1 MSHFKILSA
10 SEQIV
15 VHLRHEIARGRWSE
29 RMPGRN
35 ELARQLGVGSSNVDV
50 ALRQLEAEGQL
61 VAQGAGRMRRIAATT
76 QYSDKRRLRVAI
88 LAYEKSTQ
96 NESIL
101 SETIHDLREAGHDAF
116 FSRSSLLDMGM
127 NVKRIASLVG
137 KTVADAWI
145 VCSAPREITEWF
157 AQRPDPVLALF
168 GRRRGVRIA
177 SVGPDKAPAYAA
189 AARRLIELGHQR
201 IVLLCRTDRRLPVPG
216 TPERA
221 FLAELASHGIKPEPY
236 HLPNWQDGSIGFRMQ
251 LERLFQ
257 VTPPTAL
264 MVDELM
270 LFMATHQF
278 LVRKKLSVPEDVSLV
293 SMESHP
299 AFDWCSPAVARV
311 DWDHRPVL
319 RRVVSW
325 VNNIASG
332 KKDLRETLTGA
343 KFIDGGTVG
352 PVKS

>member
-10 SEQIV
+10 SEQIM
-15 VHLRHEIARGRWSE
+15 VHLRGEIARGRWSE

-35 ELARQLGVGSSNVDV
+35 ELARQLGVGSTNVDV

-61 VAQGAGRMRRIAATT
+61 VAQGAGRMRRIAATA

-101 SETIHDLREAGHDAF
+101 SETVHVLREAGHDAF
-116 FSRSSLLDMGM
+116 FTRSSLLEMGM
-127 NVKRIASLVG
+127 NVKRIASLVE
-137 KTVADAWI
+137 KTEADAWI

-157 AQRPDPVLALF
+157 AQRPEPAFALF
-168 GRRRGVRIA
+168 GRRRGVRLA

-189 AARRLIELGHQR
+189 AARRLIELGHKR

-221 FLAELASHGIKPEPY
+221 FLAELESHGIRPEPY
-236 HLPNWQDGSIGFRMQ
+236 HLPNWQDGSIGFRMR

-264 MVDELM
+264 MVDEMM

-293 SMESHP
+293 SMESDP

-311 DWDHRPVL
+311 DWDHQPVL
-319 RRVVSW
+319 RRVMSW